1 MKPLACRYAIVQ
13 FMPYAETGEF
23 ANVGVVL
30 ACPQTGYF
38 DFKLQTRRYARV
50 TAFFDELHRD
60 VYVGAIK
67 TMQSELERIQHM
79 VASLPASADRPDQIR
94 GLLGALT
101 HPREA
106 IIRFGMVRPML
117 TPDPA
122 AQLHQLFDHYVDR
135 AFATHEYIEQTI
147 TRRIQT
153 LLDGLKLPAPF
164 KSERLGDDQIHAN
177 FPLVQRLEGQVT
189 KVIKPFNLAQNEANA
204 IYAHGDAWLQKVRRL
219 RKRNLLP
226 RDIMFALAVP
236 PQSDAKRY
244 GAFGEICTELQA
256 EDVQLAFP
264 GQDDQILAF
273 AAKVSHAEVTQ

>member
-1 MKPLACRYAIVQ
+1 MKPLACRSAIVQ

-50 TAFFDELHRD
+50 TAFFDEVHRD
-60 VYVGAIK
+60 VYLGAIK
-67 TMQSELERIQHM
+67 TMQSELERIQRM
-79 VASLPASADRPDQIR
+79 VASLPASAIRADQVR

-106 IIRFGMVRPML
+106 IIRFGMVRPLL

-153 LLDGLKLPAPF
+153 LLEGLKLPAPF
-164 KSERLGDDQIHAN
+164 KSERLGDDQIHAS
-177 FPLVQRLEGQVT
+177 FPLVQRLEGKVT
-189 KVIKPFNLAQNEANA
+189 KVIKPLNLAQNEANA
-204 IYAHGDAWLQKVRRL
+204 IYVHGDAWLQKVRRL
-219 RKRNLLP
+219 RKRQLLP
-226 RDIMFALAVP
+226 KDVLFAVAPP
-236 PQSDAKRY
+236 PQVDAKRF
-244 GAFGEICTELQA
+244 GAYQEICEEFKQI
-256 EDVQLAFP
+256 DVRLLEQ
-264 GQDDQILAF
+264 QQESDILAF
-273 AAKVSHAEVTQ
+273 AVA

>member
-1 MKPLACRYAIVQ
+1 MENGMKPLACRYAIVQ

-38 DFKLQTRRYARV
+38 DFKLQTRRYGRV
-50 TAFFDELHRD
+50 TAFFDELHRE
-60 VYVGAIK
+60 VYLGAIK
-67 TMQSELERIQHM
+67 TIQTELERIHRM
-79 VASLPASADRPDQIR
+79 VADLPASADRADQIR

-106 IIRFGMVRPML
+106 IVRFGMVRPML
-117 TPDPA
+117 TADPA
-122 AQLHQLFDHYVDR
+122 AQLHRLFDHYVDR

-153 LLDGLKLPAPF
+153 LLDGLNLPAPF
-164 KSERLGDDQIHAN
+164 KSERLGDDQIHAS
-177 FPLVQRLEGQVT
+177 FPLVQRVRGQVA

-219 RKRNLLP
+219 RKRELLP
-226 RDIMFALAVP
+226 KDVLFAVAPP
-236 PQSDAKRY
+236 PQADVKRF
-244 GAFGEICTELQA
+244 GAYQEICEEFKQIEVRLLEQQQ
-256 EDVQLAFP
+256 ESD
-264 GQDDQILAF
+264 ILAF
-273 AAKVSHAEVTQ
+273 AVA